1 MVKALRESLAGCR
14 AKSVAGI
21 LNGTCNFILTE
32 MEFGGRPFAD
42 VLAEAQ
48 RLGYAEADPT
58 MDIGGFDAGHKL
70 AILSAIAFG
79 ALPDLEHVRIE
90 GIETVTLT
98 DARWREMVD
107 VNLRFNKAIKP
118 VTDHDQFGVVERWT
132 YADTG
137 SGDCEDY
144 VLEKRRELASRGWP
158 LAALLITVVIDKD
171 GGGHAVLSVMTDKGE
186 FILDNQTD
194 AILPWSQSELIF
206 IKRQS
211 PANPNTWVDLG
222 RAFGRPD
229 AITASVSR
237 SQTQRV
243 R

>member
-1 MVKALRESLAGCR
+1 MKINQVVSIFGAITSMMLSTMAASAGGQTSLAHLHAGQPSSSPIGWVQFCAATPR
-14 AKSVAGI
+14 ECVAKPSQA
-21 LNGTCNFILTE
+21 
-32 MEFGGRPFAD
+32 
-42 VLAEAQ
+42 
-48 RLGYAEADPT
+48 
-58 MDIGGFDAGHKL
+58 
-70 AILSAIAFG
+70 
-79 ALPDLEHVRIE
+79 
-90 GIETVTLT
+90 ETVTLT